1 MSEPK
6 ICPGCPTGGRIT
18 GVEPI
23 MDPETRDPLKRIIK
37 PCSKSHY
44 PPSIKNPE
52 RYEYCLKQFAG
63 TKKE

>member
-18 GVEPI
+18 GVEST
-23 MDPETRDPLKRIIK
+23 MDPSTGTPLKHITT
-37 PCSKSHY
+37 PCSRSRDH
-44 PPSIKNPE
+44 PSVKNPE
-52 RYEYCLKQFAG
+52 RYEYCLKQFGG